1 MAHGRNPPDSGSLA
15 DYGVPSET
23 GRHRSSPGNTK
34 KQATRTTAAPAA
46 VAKKQTPGAKSGVK
60 KEKVF
65 NKKRAVFEPRPRSFR
80 IGGDILPPRDLTRF
94 VRWPKYVRIQRQRQV
109 LLKRLKVPPA
119 VNQFTHTLNKSDA
132 KTLFTLL
139 DKYRPESRLQK
150 KQRQLTKAAA
160 GAEAKAV
167 VAKPK
172 VVKYGLNH
180 VTSLIERRKAKLV
193 IIPHDVDPLELV
205 LWLPTLCRKRDI
217 PYLIVKSKSRLG
229 KVVHKKTA
237 SVLAITD
244 VDAKDQANLALL
256 VQKAR
261 DSFNNRYP
269 TAMKTYGGKVMGFKH
284 KTALAIA

>member
-1 MAHGRNPPDSGSLA
+1 MPR
-15 DYGVPSET
+15 T
-23 GRHRSSPGNTK
+23 TQK
-34 KQATRTTAAPAA
+34 KQGRPAA
-46 VAKKQTPGAKSGVK
+46 TGQAVVKQPAAGKSGVK
-60 KEKVF
+60 KKEKVF
-65 NKKRAVFEPRPRSFR
+65 QKKRANFDPRPRSFR

-150 KQRQLTKAAA
+150 KQRLLTKAGE
-160 GAEAKAV
+160 GAEAKPDT
-167 VAKPK
+167 AKPK
-172 VVKYGLNH
+172 VVKFGLNH
-180 VTSLIERRKAKLV
+180 VTSLVERRKAKLV

-217 PYLIVKSKSRLG
+217 PYVIVKSKSRLG
-229 KVVHKKTA
+229 RVVHKKTA
-237 SVLAITD
+237 SVLAITE
-244 VDAKDQANLALL
+244 VDSKDQANLALL

-261 DSFNNRYP
+261 DSFNGRYP

-284 KTALAIA
+284 KTALAVAERKRLRKEAGK